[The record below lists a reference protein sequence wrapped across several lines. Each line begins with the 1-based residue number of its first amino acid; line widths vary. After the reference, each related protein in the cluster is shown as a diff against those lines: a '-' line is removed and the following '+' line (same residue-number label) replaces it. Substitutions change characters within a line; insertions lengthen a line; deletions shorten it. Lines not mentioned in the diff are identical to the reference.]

1 MLIDMETS
9 SNPTL
14 GDLITWWKSQKTSVE
29 SHESQAKAARS
40 LLNDIEADILAKM
53 RDAGLESVA
62 QDGVSLTIR
71 KKFRAKYDPEQWES
85 LINWAAQNGMTYL
98 IQRRL
103 NDSKVLELVDNG
115 VPLPDGL
122 TIEGYDDLAFRRS

>member
-1 MLIDMETS
+1 
-9 SNPTL
+9 
-14 GDLITWWKSQKTSVE
+14 
-29 SHESQAKAARS
+29 
-40 LLNDIEADILAKM
+40 
-53 RDAGLESVA
+53 
-62 QDGVSLTIR
+62 
-71 KKFRAKYDPEQWES
+71 
-85 LINWAAQNGMTYL
+85 MTYL